1 MAEHLPADDQPSLQ
15 ACKKHFVPCQK
26 KEKCFPGVSSSFLPL
41 RGMGNYVWHAQKK
54 LSADPDDPHHIGHS
68 QQRSKHIEPWPGQI
82 SGGPDQRPP
91 TRFLREKDTLGSSWQ
106 RASSISLHS
115 SSIIHQRF
123 PGDPGEYIFHPLS
136 PLPKSLTKHRLD
148 GGGVSGPSKRGFSR

>member
-54 LSADPDDPHHIGHS
+54 LSADPDDPHYRGHS
-68 QQRSKHIEPWPGQI
+68 QQRSTLSHGPGRFPEAPI
-82 SGGPDQRPP
+82 RDQAS
-91 TRFLREKDTLGSSWQ
+91 TRFLRV
-106 RASSISLHS
+106 SSIGTLDP
-115 SSIIHQRF
+115 SISYKI
-123 PGDPGEYIFHPLS
+123 
-136 PLPKSLTKHRLD
+136 
-148 GGGVSGPSKRGFSR
+148 